1 MAITLD
7 HQMLAMKTHLRL
19 IGSAKQRY
27 RWLLD
32 PNNSDL
38 TPAQRRRATRVTVSD
53 YVRILKMEDELYKRL
68 ERFKA
73 KRSGDLE
80 EPEARTRRRSCSQ

>member
-7 HQMLAMKTHLRL
+7 HQMLVMKTHLRL

-38 TPAQRRRATRVTVSD
+38 TPAQRRHATRVTVSL
-53 YVRILKMEDELYKRL
+53 VPN
-68 ERFKA
+68 
-73 KRSGDLE
+73 S
-80 EPEARTRRRSCSQ
+80 